1 MSPSEIHL
9 ENPLICPTKNIP
21 SLLIFC
27 SFFLFMT
34 FFPHLSSDGFLLA
47 GGGEEYGRQQSME
60 LQQKEEI
67 NRQGIGTLE
76 MKRPDGGKDRIYYS
90 ITTEEE
96 ENERRK
102 EESKKLDKS
111 MEMLDNMIIFEKGGI
126 KR

>member
-1 MSPSEIHL
+1 MYLDIKDRKKL
-9 ENPLICPTKNIP
+9 TK
-21 SLLIFC
+21 
-27 SFFLFMT
+27 
-34 FFPHLSSDGFLLA
+34 D
-47 GGGEEYGRQQSME
+47 EEAKPYAKYYYM
-60 LQQKEEI
+60 
-67 NRQGIGTLE
+67 E